1 MFSGPEKHD
10 ETKGRSS
17 KMEVAQGLVVET
29 SGQVSEAESDNSQKQ
44 MRRYTFRETKERAE
58 VQ

>member
-1 MFSGPEKHD
+1 
-10 ETKGRSS
+10 
-17 KMEVAQGLVVET
+17 MEVAQGLVVET

-58 VQ
+58 VQWGAYP